1 MKILVINAGSS
12 SLKYQLIDME
22 NENVLAKGL
31 CERIGLSGVINH
43 KAKDDSFKKEVPMP
57 THVEA
62 FNALVE
68 ALTVGEL
75 AVIDDMKEISAV
87 GHRVVHGGQIFSKST
102 LINDEVIK
110 QISDL
115 SVLAPLHNP
124 AGVLGI
130 KACIDILGK
139 EVPQVAVF
147 DTSFHSTIPDYAYTY
162 SIPYEYYEKY
172 GIRKYGFHG
181 TSHKYVSD
189 RCAEIMGKDIKD
201 LKIVTCHLGNG
212 CSISAVKNGKCVD
225 TSMGFTPVDG
235 FMMGTRCGTM
245 DPSVLTFIGEKEN
258 LTYQQI
264 NDLCNKKSGLLGVSG
279 VSNDSRDVVDGAEA
293 GDKRCKLATTMQ
305 EYQILKFIGSYI
317 AAMGG
322 TDAIV
327 FTGGLGENN
336 QRIRRNI
343 CNTLAFLGIECDEV
357 ANESRGQEVRISTA
371 NSKVSVYVIPTDEE
385 MVIARDTKEICALL

>member
-22 NENVLAKGL
+22 NENVLAKGN
-31 CERIGLSGVINH
+31 CDRIGTSGVINH
-43 KAKDDSFKKEVPMP
+43 KAKGESYKKEISMP

-62 FNALVE
+62 FNVLVA
-68 ALTVGEL
+68 ALTEGDL
-75 AVIDDMKEISAV
+75 AVINSMDEISAV

-102 LINDEVIK
+102 LINDDVIQ

-130 KACIDILGK
+130 KACINILGK
-139 EVPQVAVF
+139 NVPQVAVF
-147 DTSFHSTIPDYAYTY
+147 DTSFHSSIPDYAYTY
-162 SIPYEYYEKY
+162 AIPYEYYEKY
-172 GIRKYGFHG
+172 GVRKYGFHG
-181 TSHKYVSD
+181 TSHKYVSN
-189 RCAEIMGKDIKD
+189 RLAELLNKDIKD
-201 LKIVTCHLGNG
+201 IKIVTCHLGNG
-212 CSISAVKNGKCVD
+212 CSISAVENGKCVD

-235 FMMGTRCGTM
+235 FMMGTRCGSM

-258 LTYQQI
+258 MSFEDI
-264 NDLCNKKSGLLGVSG
+264 NNMCNKKSGLLGVSG
-279 VSNDSRDVVDGAEA
+279 LSNDSRDVCDAA
-293 GDKRCKLATTMQ
+293 DNGDKRSLLATTMQ
-305 EYQILKFIGSYI
+305 EYQILKYVGSYI

-336 QRIRRNI
+336 SRIRKNI
-343 CNTLAFLGIECDEV
+343 CDKLAFLGITCDEE
-357 ANESRGQEVRISTA
+357 ANNSRGQEVRISTA
-371 NSKVSVYVIPTDEE
+371 DSKVAVYVIPTDEE
-385 MVIARDTKEICALL
+385 LVIARDTKEICEKI